1 MPRLLIF
8 GMCGFVGPHLANEFV
23 NHGYE
28 VYGSDKIESYHS
40 PLLKEYYSSDILN
53 KESISHILKEVNPT
67 HIINLAAIS
76 SVGQSWKLPKLT
88 VEVNVLGT
96 LNIFEA
102 CLENN
107 IKPKILLI
115 GSSEE
120 YIPSDKPLDEKMEIN
135 ANNPYGIS
143 KIAQEQFASLYREK
157 YNWDIYCVRAFNHI
171 GTGQRDTFV
180 IPSWCKQV
188 AQIEKGEKEPVIV
201 VGNLEVSRDFADVRD
216 IVRAYRLVIE
226 SKYPNEVFNIGRGE
240 ALPLREI
247 LNMIIS
253 FSTKKIDVKVDQALL
268 RPNDNKVICCNPAK
282 AERMLGWKAEVSFKQ
297 TLQELFEYFIKQ

>member
-28 VYGSDKIESYHS
+28 VYGSDKINSYHS

-226 SKYPNEVFNIGRGE
+226 SNYPNEVFNIGRGE

-282 AERMLGWKAEVSFKQ
+282 AERMLGWKAEMPFEQ
-297 TLQELFEYFIKQ
+297 TLKELFEYFIKQ

>member
-1 MPRLLIF
+1 MPRLLVF

-28 VYGSDKIESYHS
+28 VYGADKLDNYSS
-40 PLLKEYYSSDILN
+40 PLLKKYYSSDILN
-53 KESISHILKEVNPT
+53 KESLIEILKEVNPT

-76 SVGQSWKLPKLT
+76 SVGLSWKMPKVT
-88 VEVNVLGT
+88 MEVNVLGT
-96 LNIFEA
+96 LNIFDA
-102 CLENN
+102 CLELN

-120 YIPSDKPLDEKMEIN
+120 YIVSDEPINEETKIN

-143 KIAQEQFASLYREK
+143 KIAQEQFAAIYREK
-157 YNWDIYCVRAFNHI
+157 YDWDIYCVRAFNHI

-188 AQIEKGEKEPVIV
+188 AQIEKGEIAPVLN

-226 SKYPNEVFNIGRGE
+226 SAYPNEVFNLGRGE
-240 ALPLREI
+240 ALPLKEI
-247 LNMIIS
+247 LNTIMS
-253 FSTKKIDVKVDQALL
+253 FSTKEITVNIDKSLL
-268 RPNDNKVICCNPAK
+268 RPNDNKVICCDPTK
-282 AERMLGWKAEVSFKQ
+282 AFKMLSWKATVSFRDSLKGIYESFLKQ
-297 TLQELFEYFIKQ
+297 